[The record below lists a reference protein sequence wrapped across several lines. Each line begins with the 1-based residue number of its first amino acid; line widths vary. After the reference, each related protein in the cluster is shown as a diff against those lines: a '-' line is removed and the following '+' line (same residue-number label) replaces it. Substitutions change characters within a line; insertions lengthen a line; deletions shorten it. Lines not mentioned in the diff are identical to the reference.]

1 MAESIV
7 SDIITSIKA
16 RLQKS
21 EYWTPKTRE
30 NEKTIS
36 RLICPE
42 CGDAEAWAYSGEP
55 WAINCNRLNE
65 CGVRTKTLK
74 LFPEII
80 QNIEKENPPCNE
92 DPNRPATVYLHSR
105 GLVES
110 LEELKYEYWK
120 DIRGTSS
127 GGVMFRVADAVY
139 DGRTKVNDAVYNGRI
154 FNPPHGERKTHN
166 KGSTSGVFWGHS
178 KGYDQ
183 IKPVY
188 VVEGIIDALSLWEMG
203 FQAIAVLSS
212 GQDPS
217 KLDLSE
223 FKNIILAFDPD
234 EAGASALRKWKKHYP
249 DAGAIMPVKGD
260 WNDLLL
266 SNSKKK
272 VREYFE
278 EHKKEFECRA
288 KLALAEKAADYATTY
303 QEYYKRAPGLFT
315 FRKSYYFS
323 HVVNPKDSLKTYR
336 VSNFTVEVDHYQL
349 DNSNPEEPVNRY
361 YLKIK
366 PSNGG
371 RPIRCT
377 VSANEIASPGGFTQM
392 FLTRARVLWEG
403 DKMPSLALT
412 RMIVES
418 GAPVVRQ
425 LQVTGYD
432 KESDCYIFKDFAINN
447 KKEKFMLPSEKGFFE
462 LSRSEQVRPA
472 QYPTVKPVKGIE
484 PREVYSLIYQAWGNQ
499 GIIGIAWEVAGWFV
513 HRIKKETGFFPFL
526 SFWGDTQVGKSM
538 LARFMN
544 ALQCLDEEGLPMK
557 KVNTGKGEIRK
568 LAQRAGLFK
577 ALLESND
584 GDNIRFDMESL
595 LTMYN
600 DNPLQVRALKSNDIQ
615 TVEIPFQS
623 SLLFVQNREPFKTK
637 AQKERVVSVEFKEDS
652 LTPETS
658 QAFNKLIQIPI
669 SEMTYFFPYVMKHR
683 ETFESKWF
691 DAFQQARNDIKAA
704 IGDAR
709 ITDNHALILAFHRL
723 LCDVLQVSYDLK
735 PYIEE
740 IGKRKQ
746 KECRYRAESVA
757 DIFFD
762 VLNRMD
768 TDEAWFMVIDK
779 DAGQLIV
786 NLDNALQKI
795 RDDKI
800 NFQVQIKDLQTSLE
814 NHPAKIMSNKPYRF
828 TKICGQTN
836 EKKQLRAW
844 IFDVNKILNK

>member
-1 MAESIV
+1 MDIP
-7 SDIITSIKA
+7 DIIISIKA

-21 EYWTPKTRE
+21 EYWTPKT
-30 NEKTIS
+30 KIKGGYIS
-36 RLICPE
+36 NLKCAE
-42 CGDAEAWAYSGEP
+42 CGDETAWAYENEP
-55 WAINCNRLNE
+55 WSINCNRLNE
-65 CGVRTKTLK
+65 CGIRTKTLK

-80 QNIEKENPPCNE
+80 QNIEKENPLCEE
-92 DPNRPATVYLHSR
+92 DPTRPATAYLHSR
-105 GLVES
+105 GLNES
-110 LEELKYEYWK
+110 LKGLHYEYWK
-120 DIRGTSS
+120 DIRGTGS
-127 GGVMFRVADAVY
+127 GGVMFKVT
-139 DGRTKVNDAVYNGRI
+139 DGVYNGRI
-154 FNPPHGERKTHN
+154 FNPPHDEGKTHN
-166 KGSTSGVFWGHS
+166 KGSTSGVFWRHPG
-178 KGYDQ
+178 KTYDPN
-183 IKPVY
+183 KSTY
-188 VVEGIIDALSLWEMG
+188 VTEGIIDALSLCEIG
-203 FQAIAVLSS
+203 EQAIAVLSS

-249 DAGAIMPVKGD
+249 NAGAIMSVSGD

-266 SNSKKK
+266 SNSIKNVKESFK
-272 VREYFE
+272 DHE
-278 EHKKEFECRA
+278 KEFECRA
-288 KLALAEKAADYATTY
+288 KLALAEKAADYATAY
-303 QEYYKRAPGLFT
+303 QEYYERAPGLFT
-315 FRKSYYFS
+315 FKKCYYYS
-323 HVVNPKDSLKTYR
+323 TVVNPKDGSLKTYR

-366 PSNGG
+366 PISGG
-371 RPIRCT
+371 RPVRCT

-418 GAPVVRQ
+418 GAPVIRQ

-432 KESDCYIFKDFAINN
+432 KESDCYIFKDFAID

-484 PREVYSLIYQAWGNQ
+484 PKEVYSLIYQAWGNQ
-499 GIIGIAWEVAGWFV
+499 GIIGVAWEVAGWFV

-584 GDNIRFDMESL
+584 GDNIRFDMDAL

-600 DNPLQVRALKSNDIQ
+600 ENPLQVRALKSNDIQ

-637 AQKERVVSVEFKEDS
+637 AQKERVVSVEFRENA
-652 LTPETS
+652 LTPETA

-669 SEMTYFFPYVMKHR
+669 SEMAYFFPFVMRHR
-683 ETFESKWF
+683 EAFENKWV
-691 DAFQQARNDIKAA
+691 DAFQQAKNDIKEA

-709 ITDNHALILAFHRL
+709 IIDNHSIILAFHRL
-723 LCDVLQVSYDLK
+723 LSDVLGVNYDLK
-735 PYIEE
+735 LYIEQ
-740 IGKRKQ
+740 IGRQKQ
-746 KECRYRAESVA
+746 RECRHRAESVA

-762 VLNRMD
+762 ILNKIPSD
-768 TDEAWFMVIDK
+768 DAWFMDDEK
-779 DAGQLIV
+779 EDFLIIS
-786 NLDNALQKI
+786 LSEALQKI
-795 RDDKI
+795 NEDKI
-800 NFQVQIKDLQTSLE
+800 RLSVQLKDLQTSLRE
-814 NHPAKIMSNKPYRF
+814 HPAFVNENERHYF
-828 TKICGQTN
+828 TKQCGQTI
-836 EKKQLRAW
+836 EKPRLRAW
-844 IFDVNKILNK
+844 IFDVTKILNK